1 MSSRGAEQRRGSIP
15 LAGEASGGSGRHG
28 LSTEQIESM
37 RHRQQNRC
45 SICLSE
51 LPLVPTVDHDHA
63 LAALHGHDPR
73 RGCPRCVRALLC
85 RDCNLM
91 LGHAR
96 DSVATLRAAVAY
108 MQLWEARKRAT

>member
-1 MSSRGAEQRRGSIP
+1 MTRKRGSLP
-15 LAGEASGGSGRHG
+15 VSGVGKVQGSTRHG
-28 LSTEQIESM
+28 LTPSQIEGM

-51 LPLVPTVDHDHA
+51 LPMVPTVDHDHA
-63 LAALHGHDPR
+63 LAGLHGHGTR
-73 RGCPRCVRALLC
+73 FGCPRCVRGLLC

-96 DSVATLRAAVAY
+96 DSVETLRAAVTY
-108 MQLWEARKRAT
+108 LRLWAER